1 MSVLPLQRI
10 YRYYYSSQSASL
22 SRLRFLCRAGGLSP
36 GRAADTP
43 RSRGGYPPVARADL
57 ALVARWPSHY
67 RAADI
72 PLSRSG
78 HSTGVN
84 TTIFRHRNTSAIFKF
99 QIQAKMYVK
108 EILIWNNFLILFISY
123 PKIPESL
130 APSGFLTHFC
140 FFFWHFSRQ
149 AS

>member
-1 MSVLPLQRI
+1 MSVHPLHRI
-10 YRYYYSSQSASL
+10 CRQYSSSQSASL
-22 SRLRFLCRAGGLSP
+22 SRLRFLCRAGGPGP
-36 GRAADTP
+36 GRAAAIP
-43 RSRGGYPPVARADL
+43 RSRGRTWPWSRGGHPIIAR
-57 ALVARWPSHY
+57 RTFHY

-84 TTIFRHRNTSAIFKF
+84 TTILRHRNTSAIFKF